1 MKVPPNMRLKLPG
14 ARVGRIA
21 LPRRRALRP
30 QLKREPLGGRTMR
43 ALTASLLLGLG
54 CSVSAPKSL
63 PAPQA
68 APKDA
73 GFATYADSQT
83 SCVQRLIAPY
93 VAQAR
98 ATYPDARRKFAA
110 GLPTGFHFALTTQVH
125 DDSGHF
131 EQVFIRVDSIV
142 NARVFGIINND
153 IYVVRQYRAYMPYAF
168 TEDALLD
175 WTITDPNGVEVEGNF
190 VGRYF
195 DKFQGRPP
203 C

>member
-175 WTITDPNGVEVEGNF
+175 WTITDPSGVEVEGNF
-190 VGRYF
+190 VGRYL

>member
-1 MKVPPNMRLKLPG
+1 LRCLAGEPFICRS
-14 ARVGRIA
+14 AA
-21 LPRRRALRP
+21 LRPRALRP
-30 QLKREPLGGRTMR
+30 QLKRDPLGGRTMR
-43 ALTASLLLGLG
+43 ALAASLLLGLG

>member
-1 MKVPPNMRLKLPG
+1 
-14 ARVGRIA
+14 A
-21 LPRRRALRP
+21 
-30 QLKREPLGGRTMR
+30 
-43 ALTASLLLGLG
+43 
-54 CSVSAPKSL
+54 C
-63 PAPQA
+63 
-68 APKDA
+68 
-73 GFATYADSQT
+73 
-83 SCVQRLIAPY
+83 
-93 VAQAR
+93 
-98 ATYPDARRKFAA
+98 
-110 GLPTGFHFALTTQVH
+110 LPTGFHFALTTQVH

-203 C
+203 CSRRPPNMRLKLSGARAGRIALPRRRALLSAGPPRCARGCCPRCLAA